1 MLFQKQSNYNTSNNR
16 QNRIFGK
23 DISNSVHN
31 NEYLNLNNYGKNSK
45 SGFNIFDNK
54 EANSKIVV
62 EDLRSVFDME
72 EVDYRNRHVPEEVAP
87 YTKEIF
93 KMLREEEVILSRY
106 FIIFK
111 RESLLLFM
119 VT

>member
-1 MLFQKQSNYNTSNNR
+1 
-16 QNRIFGK
+16 
-23 DISNSVHN
+23 
-31 NEYLNLNNYGKNSK
+31 
-45 SGFNIFDNK
+45 
-54 EANSKIVV
+54 VV

-72 EVDYRNRHVPEEVAP
+72 EVDYRNRDVPEEVAP

>member
-1 MLFQKQSNYNTSNNR
+1 
-16 QNRIFGK
+16 
-23 DISNSVHN
+23 
-31 NEYLNLNNYGKNSK
+31 
-45 SGFNIFDNK
+45 
-54 EANSKIVV
+54 VV